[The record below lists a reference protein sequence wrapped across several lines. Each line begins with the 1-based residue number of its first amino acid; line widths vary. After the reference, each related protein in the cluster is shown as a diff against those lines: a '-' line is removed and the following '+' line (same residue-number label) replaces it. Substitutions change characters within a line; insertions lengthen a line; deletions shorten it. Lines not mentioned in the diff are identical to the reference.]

1 MIRETLTA
9 LAESEPCSYRQLAA
23 MNGWNDSTTYSR
35 LAELR
40 QSGYVR
46 ANEATN
52 NKPVYY
58 ALSDM
63 GRRYLVNAKGDVAL
77 PRAVSKMAGVWVP
90 PQWPAVIR

>member
-23 MNGWNDSTTYSR
+23 MNGWNDSTTYSG
-35 LAELR
+35 LSELR
-40 QSGYVR
+40 DSGYVR
-46 ANEATN
+46 VTDATN
-52 NKPVYY
+52 NKRMLY

-63 GRRYLVNAKGDVAL
+63 GRRYIAGAKGDVAL

-90 PQWPAVIR
+90 PAWPAVIR